1 MPHKLLPPG
10 DYRAVAVDGVLGETS
25 TGKEQ
30 IVVTFE
36 IVQPEEYAGRRINW
50 YGYFTEKPADRTLES
65 LRYCGWTGN
74 DLSVFE
80 FSSQVNPHS
89 QGFGSQEVFIVVEH
103 EPDQQGVMRARVRWV
118 NATTGGSG
126 VKQKL
131 DAGKAKALAA
141 RMKARLALLDQRLKA
156 AAKTE
161 QAAGDGDGDEI
172 PF

>member
-1 MPHKLLPPG
+1 MMPHDMLPAG
-10 DYRAVAVDGVLGETS
+10 EYKAVAVDGVLGETS

-36 IVQPEEYAGRRINW
+36 VTQPEAFVGRRINW
-50 YGYFTEKPADRTLES
+50 YGYFTEKTADRTLES

-80 FSSQVNPHS
+80 FSSQVNPAS
-89 QGFGSQEVFIVVEH
+89 QGFGSQEVVIVVEH
-103 EPDQQGVMRARVRWV
+103 EPDQNGTPRARVRWV
-118 NATTGGSG
+118 NQAGGGG

-131 DAGKAKALAA
+131 DTGKAKALAA
-141 RMKARLALLDQRLKA
+141 RMKARLAMLDQRLKSSA
-156 AAKTE
+156 QQPAS
-161 QAAGDGDGDEI
+161 QGDADGEI